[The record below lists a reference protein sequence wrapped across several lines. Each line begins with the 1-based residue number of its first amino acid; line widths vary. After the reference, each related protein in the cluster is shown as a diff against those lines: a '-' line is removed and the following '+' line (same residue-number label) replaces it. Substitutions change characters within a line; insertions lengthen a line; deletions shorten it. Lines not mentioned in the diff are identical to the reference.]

1 MGDKTGARE
10 RIIFAAIGILEKDG
24 ARGITTRRIAAEAGV
39 NTAAVNYYFGSKE
52 ELVRQVLS
60 LTLSHGFADWIEV
73 LEDRSL
79 DAPSRLH
86 AALSIMLEGIE
97 RNPGVVRAHMFESG
111 VMEESRVALGG
122 HLSSFL
128 DAAATLLSPTGAPET
143 DLRLRLGVA
152 VLAVMSAGLMTE
164 QVETVSPS
172 GRQGI
177 ILALFRR
184 NWKRGWRSSGIPP
197 SRASSPDRGR
207 TTVDLPGCRRGG
219 ATGCRGI

>member
-1 MGDKTGARE
+1 MIQAIGDGLDEKTGARE

-39 NTAAVNYYFGSKE
+39 NTAAVNYYFRSKN

-73 LEDRSL
+73 LQDRSL
-79 DAPSRLH
+79 DSPSRLY

-111 VMEESRVALGG
+111 VMEESRVELGG

-128 DAAATLLSPTGAPET
+128 DAAASLLSPYGVPEA
-143 DLRLRLGVA
+143 DLRLRLGIA
-152 VLAVMSAGLMTE
+152 VLAVMSAGLMPE
-164 QVETVSPS
+164 QVEAVSPS
-172 GRQGI
+172 GREGV
-177 ILALFRR
+177 ILAL
-184 NWKRGWRSSGIPP
+184 
-197 SRASSPDRGR
+197 
-207 TTVDLPGCRRGG
+207 VDFI
-219 ATGCRGI
+219 TGCRLTVTEELKDRVAELRAAAFSSFDP